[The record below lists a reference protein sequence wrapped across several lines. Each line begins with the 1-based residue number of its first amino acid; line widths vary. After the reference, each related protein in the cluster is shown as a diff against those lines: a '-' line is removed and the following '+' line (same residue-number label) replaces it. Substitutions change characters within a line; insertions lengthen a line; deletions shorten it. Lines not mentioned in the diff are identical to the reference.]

1 MIFEYANRAALLPTK
16 CGLLIFKRIN
26 EKKNGRKLEFPLKQT
41 SMKVYVIKI
50 KEMFYIYV

>member
-1 MIFEYANRAALLPTK
+1 MIFEYANRAALLPKK
-16 CGLLIFKRIN
+16 CGLLIVKRIN
-26 EKKNGRKLEFPLKQT
+26 EKKTGRKLEFPLKQT